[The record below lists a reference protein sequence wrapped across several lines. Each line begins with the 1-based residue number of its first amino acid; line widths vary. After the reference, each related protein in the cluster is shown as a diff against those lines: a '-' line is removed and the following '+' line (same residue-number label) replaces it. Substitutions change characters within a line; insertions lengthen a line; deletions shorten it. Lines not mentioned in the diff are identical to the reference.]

1 MRLQQEFSQGKL
13 EHVLHFI
20 KTLFGY
26 SRTVLVTMMDGLCT
40 EVIGVKANAIA
51 LLCSPVNEKSKRI
64 FHFFSLLRSFELTDD
79 IKRIVSKCS

>member
-51 LLCSPVNEKSKRI
+51 PLSSQRKVEKNFS
-64 FHFFSLLRSFELTDD
+64 FFFSPSFFELTDD

>member
-51 LLCSPVNEKSKRI
+51 LLLSTQRKVEKNFS
-64 FHFFSLLRSFELTDD
+64 FFFSPSSFFELTDD

>member
-51 LLCSPVNEKSKRI
+51 LLSSQRKVEKNFS
-64 FHFFSLLRSFELTDD
+64 FFSLSPSFFELTDD